1 MGEGTRRDLRV
12 RLNERAPHPAKEY
25 TALEL
30 AIMAATFVIVAL
42 LGPYWMVP
50 IWRAMG
56 LI

>member
-1 MGEGTRRDLRV
+1 MVDGINA